1 MDALETEKKKEPS
14 KSRKQ
19 IQDSRARL
27 IKLEKDGFELV
38 RKKTNLEKIFKH
50 LDLIIVL
57 FVKVTNVRV
66 AGDSREHAR
75 RVEEEELLRSRKEK
89 LEQEAKSSNEK
100 FEEIVKKWETANTKW
115 IPQELYEVKTISI
128 FLYSAKK
135 AFFMHNLR
143 FNLASDGSK
152 TTVRLD
158 GRREE

>member
-1 MDALETEKKKEPS
+1 MF
-14 KSRKQ
+14 
-19 IQDSRARL
+19 I
-27 IKLEKDGFELV
+27 
-38 RKKTNLEKIFKH
+38 
-50 LDLIIVL
+50 
-57 FVKVTNVRV
+57 KVTNVRV

-115 IPQELYEVKTISI
+115 IPQELYEVNLTLN

-135 AFFMHNLR
+135 KMFIFA
-143 FNLASDGSK
+143 FNLAFDGSK